1 MLNWGRVGQQFGS
14 VSPSIASCPNW
25 QETAWVRVERGL
37 ANPLQRLKTFKTEVW
52 RSLADFDG
60 ST

>member
-37 ANPLQRLKTFKTEVW
+37 ANPLQ
-52 RSLADFDG
+52 G
-60 ST
+60 